1 MIVTFET
8 KQGKQQQQQEE
19 DEEEKEEEEEKHNNN
34 NKSNRI
40 PDSFGMQPIAP
51 TTFRNTVHLFS
62 PALGTVTMM

>member
-8 KQGKQQQQQEE
+8 KQGKQQQQEEE
-19 DEEEKEEEEEKHNNN
+19 DEEEKEEEEKHNNN

>member
-8 KQGKQQQQQEE
+8 KQGKQQQQEE
-19 DEEEKEEEEEKHNNN
+19 DEEEKEEEEKHNNN

>member
-19 DEEEKEEEEEKHNNN
+19 DEEEKEEEEKHNN

>member
-19 DEEEKEEEEEKHNNN
+19 DEEEKEEEEKHNN

-40 PDSFGMQPIAP
+40 PDSFGMQPIPQHSA
-51 TTFRNTVHLFS
+51 TRCTCSHQHWVQ
-62 PALGTVTMM
+62 

>member
-19 DEEEKEEEEEKHNNN
+19 DEEEKEEEKHNN